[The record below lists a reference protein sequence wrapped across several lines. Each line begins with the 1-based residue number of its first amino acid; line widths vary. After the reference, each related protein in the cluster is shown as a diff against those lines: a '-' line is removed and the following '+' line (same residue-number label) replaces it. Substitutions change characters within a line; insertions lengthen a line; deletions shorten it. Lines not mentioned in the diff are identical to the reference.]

1 MIYKKIIISVFMVIF
16 SNLFVFC
23 TKKSDKATLP
33 PEESKNLQADNK
45 KEDPKSKSPESK
57 QANKSEPIQSNATA
71 AKKDNPNV
79 QNQKTTDINNTTA
92 DNNIVPIIPAILKAE
107 NQSALSFLTN
117 GRITNIYYRAG
128 NVVKQ
133 GQILAS
139 LEDNNALIDVK
150 TAKIDVDLKKLALEQ
165 QQKTV
170 ERFEKQYSSG
180 IINSATLEKEKN
192 TLKTKELEYQSAKAS
207 LEGKEY
213 ILKSTKITAPFEGI
227 ITKVEKSVGDYVT
240 AGTAIFQITE
250 AKNYKIYAQIPVTYF
265 SKFKTGMK
273 FKFQEPI
280 SKAYGEA
287 EIKRVV
293 SVIDSSSKTFDVYA
307 EILSVSEKIIPGVY
321 LEIKL
326 NP

>member
-1 MIYKKIIISVFMVIF
+1 MKFKKTSVSIFIIVFT
-16 SNLFVFC
+16 NLFIFC

-33 PEESKNLQADNK
+33 PEETKNLQADNK
-45 KEDPKSKSPESK
+45 KEDPKNNSLESK
-57 QANKSEPIQSNATA
+57 QANNSEPIQSNATVV
-71 AKKDNPNV
+71 KKDNFDA
-79 QNQKTTDINNTTA
+79 QNQKNRDLKNTTA

-128 NVVKQ
+128 EKVKQ

-150 TAKIDVDLKKLALEQ
+150 TAKIDVDLKKLAFEQ
-165 QQKTV
+165 QQKNV
-170 ERFEKQYSSG
+170 ERLEKQFSSG
-180 IINSATLEKEKN
+180 IINTATLDKEKN

-213 ILKSTKITAPFEGI
+213 ILKSTKITSPFEGI

-250 AKNYKIYAQIPVTYF
+250 AKNYKIYAQIPVTYI

-273 FKFQEPI
+273 FSFQEPI
-280 SKAYGEA
+280 SKVKGEA

-293 SVIDSSSKTFDVYA
+293 SVIDSSSKTFDIYA
-307 EILSVSEKIIPGVY
+307 DILQVSEKLIPGVY

>member
-1 MIYKKIIISVFMVIF
+1 MIYKKIMISVFMVIF

-23 TKKSDKATLP
+23 TKKGEKASLP
-33 PEESKNLQADNK
+33 PEETKNLQASNK
-45 KEDPKSKSPESK
+45 KEEPKNNSSESK
-57 QANKSEPIQSNATA
+57 QANNSEPTKSNSIVEI
-71 AKKDNPNV
+71 KDNINP
-79 QNQKTTDINNTTA
+79 QNQKTTEVKNTNA

-128 NVVKQ
+128 EKVKQ

-139 LEDNNALIDVK
+139 LEDNNAIIDVK
-150 TAKIDVDLKKLALEQ
+150 TAKIDVELKKLALEQ

-170 ERFEKQYSSG
+170 ERLEKQLSSG

-192 TLKTKELEYQSAKAS
+192 ILKTKDLEYQSAKAS

-213 ILKSTKITAPFEGI
+213 ILKSTKIASPFEGI

-250 AKNYKIYAQIPVTYF
+250 AKNYKIYAQIPVTYY

-280 SKAYGEA
+280 SKASGEA

-307 EILSVSEKIIPGVY
+307 EILSVSEKLIPGVY

>member
-1 MIYKKIIISVFMVIF
+1 MKFKKISISIFIVVFV
-16 SNLFVFC
+16 NLFIFC
-23 TKKSDKATLP
+23 TKKTDKASLP
-33 PEESKNLQADNK
+33 PEETKKIEAEIKKDDSENK
-45 KEDPKSKSPESK
+45 ETESK
-57 QANKSEPIQSNATA
+57 HENNSEPIKSNSPLQKTISNAT
-71 AKKDNPNV
+71 
-79 QNQKTTDINNTTA
+79 QNQKTSEIKNTSGE
-92 DNNIVPIIPAILKAE
+92 NGIVPIIPAVLKAE
-107 NQSALSFLTN
+107 NQSSLSFLTN

-128 NVVKQ
+128 EKVKQ

-150 TAKIDVDLKKLALEQ
+150 TAKIDVELKKLALEQ

-170 ERFEKQYSSG
+170 ERLEKQLSSG

-192 TLKTKELEYQSAKAS
+192 ILKTKELEYQSAKAS

-213 ILKSTKITAPFEGI
+213 ILKSTKIASPFEGV
-227 ITKVEKSVGDYVT
+227 ITKVEKSIGDYVT

-265 SKFKTGMK
+265 NKFKPGMK
-273 FKFQEPI
+273 FSFQEPI
-280 SKAYGEA
+280 SKAKGEA

-307 EILSVSEKIIPGVY
+307 EILQINEKLVPGVY

>member
-1 MIYKKIIISVFMVIF
+1 MKLKKISISIFIAVFA
-16 SNLFVFC
+16 NLFIFC
-23 TKKSDKATLP
+23 TKKIDKASLP
-33 PEESKNLQADNK
+33 PEETKNLEPDNK
-45 KEDPKSKSPESK
+45 KEEPKNNSVENKNDNSSEAPKTNLTLQKNE
-57 QANKSEPIQSNATA
+57 KSEA
-71 AKKDNPNV
+71 
-79 QNQKTTDINNTTA
+79 QNQKTTDINNTTG
-92 DNNIVPIIPAILKAE
+92 DNNIVPIIPAIFKAE

-128 NVVKQ
+128 DLVKQ

-170 ERFEKQYSSG
+170 ERLEKQFSSG
-180 IINSATLEKEKN
+180 IINTATLEKEKN
-192 TLKTKELEYQSAKAS
+192 TLKTKDLEYQSAKAS

-213 ILKSTKITAPFEGI
+213 ILKSAKIASPFEGI

-240 AGTAIFQITE
+240 SGTAIFQITE

-280 SKAYGEA
+280 SKASGEA

-307 EILSVSEKIIPGVY
+307 EILSVSEKLIPGVY